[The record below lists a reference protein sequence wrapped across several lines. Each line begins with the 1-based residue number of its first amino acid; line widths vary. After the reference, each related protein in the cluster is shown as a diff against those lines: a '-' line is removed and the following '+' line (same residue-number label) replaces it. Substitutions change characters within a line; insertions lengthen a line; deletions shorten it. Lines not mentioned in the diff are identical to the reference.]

1 MKGSTVFLVMLGLV
15 IAGVGGLFTWLMG
28 MSYMRAVEQ
37 RTWPQVEGVVLSSEI
52 EKYKHDDFSPMEY
65 RMNILYGY
73 EWKGESRTG
82 ERYGFRGNPK
92 YNKRNKIA
100 GLVAASPVGK
110 KITVYVNPAD
120 VNFTMLKPDSKAAG
134 YSIWFPMLFVIG
146 GLGIALR
153 AVRSY
158 LLRVKSEDSSHS

>member
-37 RTWPQVEGVVLSSEI
+37 RTWPQVQGVVLSSEV
-52 EKYKHDDFSPMEY
+52 EEWQHDEFSQMEY
-65 RMNILYGY
+65 QLKILYGY
-73 EWKGESRTG
+73 EWKGNPMTA
-82 ERYGFRGNPK
+82 ERYDFRGNPR
-92 YNKRNKIA
+92 YNKSANIEE
-100 GLVAASPVGK
+100 LVEMYPVGK
-110 KITVYVNPAD
+110 KIQVYVNPAD
-120 VNFTMLKPDSKAAG
+120 ANFAMLKPDSKAAG

-153 AVRSY
+153 AI
-158 LLRVKSEDSSHS
+158 RVERRA